1 MMPPL
6 PPRPRLRVFPSP
18 QLAPAGVFGG
28 MPQGIGMGMGQ
39 VNPTFVRPFHTLEIY
54 PTSRVKINY
63 AALDSGNNQRMRVEP
78 IPIRPTIV
86 RPNMPT
92 ITLRATPKRIVVN
105 PRPIVPAPPG
115 PNLPRLPRLPEPEPM
130 KLMVKPV
137 TPPVKGGDMGG
148 PLSSTSPWNASI
160 AFSSGRTFE
169 EASKLY

>member
-1 MMPPL
+1 
-6 PPRPRLRVFPSP
+6 
-18 QLAPAGVFGG
+18 VFGG
-28 MPQGIGMGMGQ
+28 PPQGIGMGMGQ
-39 VNPTFVRPFHTLEIY
+39 ITSTFVRPSHTLEIY

-63 AALDSGNNQRMRVEP
+63 ANLDSGMDRRMRVTP
-78 IPIRPTIV
+78 IPFRPTIQ
-86 RPNMPT
+86 RPNMPVIT
-92 ITLRATPKRIVVN
+92 IRTAPKRIVVN

-115 PNLPRLPRLPEPEPM
+115 PNLPRLPRLPEPQPM
-130 KLMVKPV
+130 QLMVKPV